1 MGFGA
6 AGELG
11 RALRFPITAAERPPA
26 RLTCPNPIHKGA
38 APWRSR
44 FPPCF
49 SSRSGPWIS
58 ATGDAQGRR
67 MAEDENGEVP
77 KLPPD
82 ARLGSLDERL
92 DRLQRRD
99 AEKAAKAE
107 GDANSSAGRMVLS
120 QLIGGPLGGAIVGWV
135 LDRWL
140 GTAPWVMLGLMFVGF

>member
-26 RLTCPNPIHKGA
+26 RLTCPNPLHKGA
-38 APWRSR
+38 APWRYR

-67 MAEDENGEVP
+67 RVEGENGEDP

-92 DRLQRRD
+92 DRLQEEEAKRARKVQPD
-99 AEKAAKAE
+99 RNRQFGQRMAAQMIGAP
-107 GDANSSAGRMVLS
+107 AGGL
-120 QLIGGPLGGAIVGWV
+120 LFG
-135 LDRWL
+135 
-140 GTAPWVMLGLMFVGF
+140 LGLDTLFKTKPLFM